1 MARHR
6 QDATIFLVA
15 ALWNFAAA
23 GSLWIAGLTA
33 PGVFGMFGM
42 TPPPDLF
49 YFNATMGFVV
59 AFGVGYLV
67 VSGDTSRNHGVVL
80 IGVIAKSV
88 IVLDTIVAVARQE
101 ASAAVLGFGLV
112 DLIFV
117 VLFVDFLRRSGRGA
131 RARAG

>member
-6 QDATIFLVA
+6 QDARIFLVA

-23 GSLWIAGLTA
+23 GSLWVAGLTA

-42 TPPPDLF
+42 TSPPDLF
-49 YFNATMGFVV
+49 YFNAMMGFIVT
-59 AFGVGYLV
+59 FGVGYLL
-67 VSGDTSRNHGVVL
+67 VSRDTSRNHGVVL
-80 IGVIAKSV
+80 IGVIGKSV
-88 IVLDTIVAVARQE
+88 IVLDTIVAVAREE
-101 ASAAVLGFGLV
+101 ANAAVLGFGLV
-112 DLIFV
+112 DLVFA